1 MVRKGIKRAETF
13 GRSVDRHVD
22 LVVIGAGPG
31 GYPAAIRA
39 AQLGKRVLLVERDRL
54 GGECLNYGCIPS
66 KALIHTANLVH
77 AIERATERGVETG
90 PVKVD
95 MARLQQWKSAV
106 VQRLSNGVGQLCK
119 GNGVDVLAG
128 HASFTGPDRATV
140 RTSSGAEEI
149 AFTDAIIATGGRPS
163 DLPAFR
169 FDGKRV
175 LSTKEALELPRS
187 PRNLEEIGGG
197 LSGRTHTIVTHEP
210 VTAAR

>member
-1 MVRKGIKRAETF
+1 
-13 GRSVDRHVD
+13 
-22 LVVIGAGPG
+22 
-31 GYPAAIRA
+31 
-39 AQLGKRVLLVERDRL
+39 
-54 GGECLNYGCIPS
+54 
-66 KALIHTANLVH
+66 
-77 AIERATERGVETG
+77 
-90 PVKVD
+90 

-140 RTSSGAEEI
+140 RTPSGSEEI

-175 LSTKEALELPRS
+175 LSTKEALELPRI
-187 PRNLEEIGGG
+187 PLNLAVIDRKSTR
-197 LSGRTHTIVTHEP
+197 LNSSHITISYAVFCL
-210 VTAAR
+210 

>member
-66 KALIHTANLVH
+66 KALIFTANLVH
-77 AIERATERGVETG
+77 KLRHAGDMGIEYSGLRVNMVKLQEWRQSVIDRLNRGIE
-90 PVKVD
+90 
-95 MARLQQWKSAV
+95 
-106 VQRLSNGVGQLCK
+106 QLCK
-119 GNGVDVLAG
+119 VNGVEILYG
-128 HASFTGPDRATV
+128 EASFYNAHDVRIKGGGDEGIEAGKIIVGTGSQPV
-140 RTSSGAEEI
+140 
-149 AFTDAIIATGGRPS
+149 

-169 FDGKRV
+169 FDRTTV
-175 LSTKEALELPRS
+175 LSSKEALE
-187 PRNLEEIGGG
+187 
-197 LSGRTHTIVTHEP
+197 
-210 VTAAR
+210 